1 MGCCL
6 SAANQIKEPE
16 ILNNKPIQISHPQI
30 QQQDIQNNQVIE
42 EDINEDER
50 KRYVQKKK
58 DAPPPS
64 KYPKPM
70 KKDIREDIQFEI
82 PQQPIEPQKPKLPR
96 NQKLHKLIQL
106 GREYVGSLH
115 HNSETDKQIIS
126 EIELQTFEKTL
137 TLEELNNISQKYEK
151 SLTEIL
157 FLKCCTGITLLELI
171 LINIDNF
178 EIITYLLLEQKL
190 HINDDLYYIAI
201 RIINKIKP
209 LRKSDN
215 QVQQQINFLKA
226 IRESNQVRELVHR
239 IESVTLFNG
248 IQNFESEFNFKNR
261 YHLKLLGTIVKILKN
276 FQIDS
281 TLEQIY
287 CNAKIDHNFT
297 NSCIPKSIPKGESKQ
312 VNSCKIELKY
322 LKMNIFHQIALNKD
336 WTLFKQYSN
345 NYYQQPD
352 ISGMTPFMIF
362 FERAPINIILE
373 YITDYPSQ
381 LKQAIKY
388 STSQGKNIAH
398 CISMNKDISE
408 ENEAI
413 LMNILSQLSSCGSE
427 EQMLKQLLLQPYND
441 FIPLIS
447 YLDSHKVGLNSV
459 CQFLSQFIT
468 KEFDLNK
475 LHIQANIH
483 SNQIKNQRRKDLK
496 QNENNVYPS
505 LYERFYR
512 FKKYGK
518 TLAKQYPQKKPLTQY
533 DNVYLHYI
541 QLAKQVIKKDFKVK
555 FDWINNFNIYT
566 SYFPYDIG
574 TTQQSLMNM
583 LLRNGNSE
591 QVKQGITQV
600 IQLMDSGLNLDVETP
615 NGFSLQAQLL
625 AELIS
630 LKREQKQYPYQTVF
644 DMIDSVV
651 IEQINQQPKLLIAS
665 IFGNTDFRRTEYQS
679 IYSYLVQL
687 KDQKLLEGC
696 LTAQLLFDINQ
707 NTKYELLME
716 AFELKQLNSKDHLL
730 KKILDSIQ
738 IRARIHLTTKKDS
751 LEIVLNDKSQPKE
764 DEVIYTIN
772 FSTLIQLDFSN
783 YQSKRTIIQQ
793 LKESDDK
800 KDDQQHTFRVKISYH
815 NILIFYSQS
824 ESQKTF
830 IEILKHK
837 HFRSFTKFWI
847 LKDKIN
853 FHPQLFINE
862 DYFPNVTID
871 NLTVD
876 QYESAFDW
884 QILGI
889 SAKIINSTFPIKE
902 DKLTHKQKV
911 IRDQIVDKIDFVNAL
926 AQSNKLSLEFQGYIQ
941 ICQKEHKDR
950 MNLIYNIWK
959 MIEAEAFDNIMYLN
973 SLLTLRQYDHIL
985 ITIHTFLFQKNIKRQ
1000 TCQWDDQ
1007 DVLKY
1012 NQILSKLLDLKFPEK
1027 EDDHYNPIRGC
1038 SLNIITLFS
1047 PQNWQRFNENTKYL
1061 FYSYIKEWSYS
1072 QEQHLCV
1079 LLSSPKDQQVI
1090 YPISQNIIKNKKMP
1104 KNPNLISLIL
1114 EYYLKQSYDEEELG
1128 QIQNFFIT
1136 LFQSSEQL
1144 ALKYLNQMKLKKN
1157 QIYILY
1163 GNVLRKSQSTKS
1175 LNQLLH
1181 FCENNSIV
1189 LDNQIYQTPLKC
1201 PEGLENYYK
1210 ALSKPYYIVFT
1221 LSQYQEF
1228 YKQIPLTME
1237 QKTKHLQLFL
1247 ENGLHEKLQFILSQ
1261 GDFSFE
1267 TYSTAYFQMVKSYL
1281 EEQLSIKFDN
1291 QDTNEDEAEEMDEN
1305 GNQTVKKTN
1314 KYLFFDLKPNELKF
1328 KQLRNKKTKLELK
1341 QEAQK
1346 IVDEFCKTNNMSLLK
1361 TKYVKKVHNIQ
1372 KTLNHQQNQS
1382 FGSQMQDRSP
1392 LFMNSGGQKVDFL
1405 KCIEIVQK
1413 QFNPKKVKSKQIIA
1427 NYEYYSNLLYP
1438 KKQKIEKYQ
1447 AIITTLLQVFKEN
1460 RFPNSFLS
1468 SRAQGYIDLYNANA
1482 NLKQAEIEF
1491 EFPQRF
1497 TSFQKQFFLEILL
1510 SLRNE
1515 SQNETANLILSQQHE
1530 NMKCV
1535 KFLQKNLSELENIRF
1550 NSTTLYYVTKQVEL
1564 LKSNSYSSEIFNYY
1578 KESEKIKT
1586 TFYNLQ
1592 YTSNE
1597 LTKNQVFLRKGRHD
1611 HITKQS
1617 QFTQNHLV
1625 AAIMSNNYASITYA
1639 LNLHAEPVKCG
1650 LTNNVFQILIIQQ
1663 CENNIIK
1670 YFNSFVKGKVQAY
1683 EKLLSLNNI
1692 PILYYV
1698 FFKKMEKVFAEC
1710 FLAFLT
1716 NLIGKQKTY
1725 DVIKS
1730 QLQLSSN
1737 LTEYKVYQIAL
1748 MNKCYYVLNYL
1759 DGIITQDDL
1768 KLISSPYILKCQ
1780 IRPDKLEENSKEEQ
1794 FYKKYFELLSL
1805 AQQELHWPEFER
1817 KKKKEKQQE
1826 NKNKVGEGEEEEEGE
1841 KKKKPKKK
1849 KKKNKKG
1856 KKKVTSKQKT
1866 LPKKSN
1872 SFYIKDKQINE
1883 LILFEQAC
1891 INSVFKLKAEIELKN
1906 TMLSLALSENK
1917 WECLEKYKYPEHL
1930 FIQLITEQKSKNQ
1943 IQNLDQSLFQNIFK
1957 NCLQYQILNSK
1968 LVIEL
1973 CQINPQLLL
1982 KVLKAIQ
1989 VTLDIAVILYAKLK
2003 DTPELDN
2010 FLSYHSKMYKE
2021 YIRIPQNGVPIEDE
2035 VIEQEEEHPIPREY
2049 MKPSVAYILML
2060 LHSIKQDNYNPNLL
2074 KKQYISIP
2082 LFQKTY
2088 DLLKQQLNQQS
2099 LSQIQF
2105 TNNTLQFLKDF
2116 SEVTLNIEKDRFF
2129 ESLNFQENAL
2139 EIVVLKSM
2147 IQIKQIETIIEN
2159 FKAQCSWQGYYQKEK
2174 KHDKQ
2179 IKNRFQIY
2187 FGDEDIKFSS
2197 ECYEI
2202 YLTFENNQFN
2212 LSQDKIDRILTFF
2225 KQKEHKKNLDE
2236 QPILLEN
2243 ILQHKTVNNK
2253 QVNLSKFDL
2262 RALNSIDFDDIN
2274 YENCINQILELTKPQ
2289 GRCGQY
2295 EIDDLFAPH
2304 QHEQIRQP
2312 ELSQQMSIQ
2321 QPVLQRQQSS
2331 QMGQSLGALSLS
2343 KQVSTS
2349 KRQKLR
2355 EDFQFMLELLPDNT
2369 YQVRQRHKKQN
2380 QKEIIFSEFYQFQQ
2394 PNVKLNVI
2402 KLSEKEFIEQYDSRK
2417 TISILVQDLYKYNEY
2432 LGNLIEGQ
2440 KQLEEWVVD
2449 FPFYIQNNSI
2459 KFSDCLF
2466 TTYSIQ
2472 CIFNKLFNF
2481 VEKVRTY
2488 SSIDKKDNLKLIWRI
2503 NATSFLEVFI
2513 SKLIDQQSQKYPLVE
2528 IYSLID
2534 ALLEWK
2540 SLAMIFNTLIYH
2552 NLEQAQQVLKV
2563 IRGVYV
2569 EFNEISDLAQQH
2581 CQFVDTNCHLDKTF
2595 LFGNTT
2601 YLLQNQILIIR
2612 LNVKIEPNSSQITQI
2627 KNNIMLPD
2635 TRIQLYYNNILNIY
2649 DFFNQI
2655 FSADQLVQFIFNK
2668 LQVDGCLLNYSNEI
2682 SSLINKTVTFSVDH
2696 SQLQFIFSGEIMRV
2710 MSIKNNETR
2719 LKEFESIWY
2728 ILNKLY
2734 CYFTTDLYRYLENS
2748 FINEKF
2754 NTMFY
2759 IRLHCL
2765 LNSIKHKKNLNEILN
2780 SNTRQLFKSK
2790 GGFVIEKVCNL
2801 NKQICSTK
2809 NSNIDLQFGFQLT
2822 TSFYVSNCKLGDICA
2837 VFYSENS
2844 KLNLI
2849 FGQLVCKTKP
2859 GSLIFH
2865 ILTDNLPKGQ
2875 EEIVRL
2881 QQAYQIGMNN
2891 QSVLSISLEDLQ
2903 AIVLFQSNWPSDP
2916 LFNNSILNLFIT
2928 DMEKDLFICNEKN
2941 FIKHMIEIQNEVDEN
2956 VKQEKIDNLFGVGLA
2971 SSYSDITVSQMTP
2984 TFVDQINFDFI
2995 SINSLKRQQSVIQP
3009 NTVFIRINEDTFVVD
3024 PIPTQPINTACYF
3037 ESNIKGYKLQG
3048 ELNNFVKQHEEFR
3061 EVFLIFDDELDNQVY
3076 RAADRIIAENSGIIS
3091 FIKGYEQFLS
3101 NKNQSSINSSL
3112 QMFFEVQSISSIKIR
3127 IIQNLI
3133 TKIEIIFA
3141 PFKHEGEALI
3151 KLKDQTL
3158 QVYSLL
3164 GETKIIYPEI
3174 DEVSNF
3180 FYNLIINYRD
3190 HHFESQITND
3200 NQIQINFKRL
3210 PDLEFIKVF
3219 VDIVLIAQ
3227 YFHKLVCIIDK
3238 ENQIKAINIQHT
3250 DEITTNNKYSF
3261 YQFTDDM
3268 IIINY
3273 CKYFDFSFSNFI
3285 LDYLNRKQIN
3295 QINKVEQNLTFSGS
3309 QILEKQV
3316 DLIPKT
3322 IFSGLNQTDQVELLS
3337 IIDMNMTIH
3346 NQDKANPLEFKE
3358 LILIPKVNGF
3368 YNNLFYFKSFQHPT
3382 LTKYNNQ
3389 KQNKYQV
3396 GDEVHFLLHP
3406 INSQISLDQQLQK
3419 LKVRV
3424 GLRQTKQKKYTLSQL
3439 IFQTSEEEQLIT
3451 NCLFLSNNVMLV
3463 TIKSESRLKISIYST
3478 SSITLSQLNYQFSRQ
3493 LNFQYQIQT
3502 VQDLEKT
3509 LHVSVTHG
3517 QKTIKVKLEKDDHT
3531 TYGKGN
3537 RQLMKILS
3545 KEAKNNK
3552 KEIYQSTESTTHSSE
3567 LQSGNTINMISNQD
3581 IAAATRAGVL
3591 RKDYIEFRDSNCNV
3605 VEQFTCE
3612 KVSFVHSIFYQ
3623 IQYVPEKERAE
3634 EGLNLIWTP
3643 TFKGIYH
3650 LLIDNVKIEGRFVV
3664 LANVPN
3670 LEKSTI
3676 EIQDNL
3682 EVIPFCEKILISF
3695 YLKDKFENCY
3705 GDTENQIFSESN
3717 CNVKQVSG
3725 NQSKLNL
3732 TFNNLT
3738 KVGSLNAY
3746 LTFDPIEVLVLEDT
3760 SAVEFYI
3767 NNQLKKSQIWKLS
3780 GLGLDKRRQRFQ
3792 QAINQV
3798 WKPTSY
3804 NLNIS
3809 RVNFLED
3816 LLELAEKK
3824 LNYQFSIKFN
3834 NEPGIDAGG
3843 LKREFYDMIGNTL
3856 KDENY
3861 KFFSPVSS
3869 NQSKYFLHPKFN
3881 KQKNKERYALLFGKL
3896 IANAICNSYLIGI
3909 DIIAPFWKVVFDE
3922 RIVFTDLSLIWDKD
3936 TYNNYEKLKTMSE
3949 EDLESVCLVF
3959 TYSSGNTESE
3969 LIVKGSQTNVTKKN
3983 LDLYLNKTAEYVI
3996 HKQFDKIYKSFIEG
4010 FQSVLDISVQYCE
4023 QNLEMSLLTQGLLEI
4038 KSEILLQKFTF
4049 SGGKPQHKSYFETYV
4064 SQASPETLKNM
4075 LKFITGNQSD
4085 NSLGSSS
4092 IPFDQSSY
4100 VISVRF
4106 ESGLSDRKLPLSH
4119 TCFKSIEV
4127 PLYKS
4132 FAELKQKLD
4141 IAFTIGFEGY
4151 GFG

>member
-1 MGCCL
+1 MGCCV

-16 ILNNKPIQISHPQI
+16 KLNNKPIKISHPQT
-30 QQQDIQNNQVIE
+30 QQQDIQNNQVNE
-42 EDINEDER
+42 EDTNEDER
-50 KRYVQKKK
+50 KRYVQRKK
-58 DAPPPS
+58 DVPPPS

-70 KKDIREDIQFEI
+70 KKDYREDIQFEI
-82 PQQPIEPQKPKLPR
+82 QQQPVEPQKPKQHR
-96 NQKLHKLIQL
+96 NEKLHKLIQH

-115 HNSETDKQIIS
+115 YNSETDTQIIS
-126 EIELQTFEKTL
+126 EIESQTFQKSL
-137 TLEELNNISQKYEK
+137 TLEELNNIAQRYDKT
-151 SLTEIL
+151 LNQIL
-157 FLKCCTGITLLELI
+157 FLKCCTGISLLELI

-178 EIITYLLLEQKL
+178 DIITHLLLEQKFP
-190 HINDDLYYIAI
+190 INDDLYYIAI
-201 RIINKIKP
+201 RVINKLKP

-226 IRESNQVRELVHR
+226 IRESNQVRELVHK
-239 IESVTLFNG
+239 IESVMIFNG
-248 IQNFESEFNFKNR
+248 FQNFDSEFNFKNR
-261 YHLKLLGTIVKILKN
+261 YHLKLLGTIVKILKS

-281 TLEQIY
+281 SLEQIY
-287 CNAKIDHNFT
+287 CDAKIDRNFT
-297 NSCIPKSIPKGESKQ
+297 NSSIPKSIPKGESKE
-312 VNSCKIELKY
+312 VKSCKIELKY
-322 LKMNIFHQIALNKD
+322 LKMNIFHQIALNKE
-336 WTLFKQYSN
+336 WALFQQYSN

-352 ISGMTPFMIF
+352 IAGMTPFMIF
-362 FERAPINIILE
+362 FERAPINIIYE
-373 YITDYPSQ
+373 YITEYPSQ

-398 CISMNKDISE
+398 CLSTNKDISE
-408 ENEAI
+408 ENESI
-413 LMNILSQLSSCGSE
+413 IMNILSQLSSLGSE
-427 EQMLKQLLLQPYND
+427 EQMLKQILLQPYND

-447 YLDSHKVGLNSV
+447 YLDSHKVVLNSV
-459 CQFLSQFIT
+459 CQFLSQYIT

-483 SNQIKNQRRKDLK
+483 SHQIKNQKRKDLK

-512 FKKYGK
+512 FQKYGK
-518 TLAKQYPQKKPLTQY
+518 TLAKQYQQKKPFTLY

-541 QLAKQVIKKDFKVK
+541 QLVKQVIKKDFKVK
-555 FDWINNFNIYT
+555 FDWITNYNIYS

-574 TTQQSLMNM
+574 TTQQTLMSL
-583 LLRNGNSE
+583 LLRNGHSE

-600 IQLMDSGLNLDVETP
+600 IQLMDSGINLDVETP

-665 IFGNTDFRRTEYQS
+665 IFGNTDFRKIEYQS
-679 IYSYLVQL
+679 IYSYLIQL

-707 NTKYELLME
+707 NIKYELLIT
-716 AFELKQLNSKDHLL
+716 AFELKSLNSKDHLL
-730 KKILDSIQ
+730 KKIQDSIQ
-738 IRARIHLTTKKDS
+738 LKARINLNKQPVFLQIK
-751 LEIVLNDKSQPKE
+751 LNDKSQPQE
-764 DEVIYTIN
+764 DEEIHTIN
-772 FSTLIQLDFSN
+772 FQTLLQLDISSQ
-783 YQSKRTIIQQ
+783 QSKRIIIEQI
-793 LKESDDK
+793 KESGDK
-800 KDDQQHTFRVKISYH
+800 KDDQEHIFKASISPQ
-815 NILIFYSQS
+815 NILIFHQQS
-824 ESQKTF
+824 ESYKTF
-830 IEILKHK
+830 IEIIKSQRKPNLNM
-837 HFRSFTKFWI
+837 FWT

-853 FHPQLFINE
+853 FKPQLLSNE
-862 DYFPNVTID
+862 YYYQTITVH

-876 QYESAFDW
+876 QYEQLFDW
-884 QILGI
+884 QIIGI
-889 SAKIINSTFPIKE
+889 VAKIVNSTIPIKE
-902 DKLTHKQKV
+902 DTLTHKQRV
-911 IRDQIVDKIDFVNAL
+911 IRNQIVKKINFADAL
-926 AQSNKLSLEFQGYIQ
+926 AQSNKLNQEFQGYLLILS
-941 ICQKEHKDR
+941 HK
-950 MNLIYNIWK
+950 NLLNLLSNLLT
-959 MIEAEAFDNIMYLN
+959 MAEEEAFDNIRSLVICLKFSEYQLI
-973 SLLTLRQYDHIL
+973 SLLTIQYL
-985 ITIHTFLFQKNIKRQ
+985 KFEKNGQKQ
-1000 TCQWDDQ
+1000 TYSQDDQ
-1007 DVLKY
+1007 FVQKY
-1012 NQILSKLLDLKFPEK
+1012 NYLLSKLLELQFPQM
-1027 EDDHYNPIRGC
+1027 EDGFYRDDERYYHIKI
-1038 SLNIITLFS
+1038 LLLIS
-1047 PQNWQRFNENTKYL
+1047 PQNYLQLDQYTKIQL
-1061 FYSYIKEWSYS
+1061 FSKIGKWNYSL
-1072 QEQHLCV
+1072 EQHVYV
-1079 LLSSPKDQQVI
+1079 LLNGLNDQLALQEITYRIMSSKDLPNSLDLINLVLEFSLRQE
-1090 YPISQNIIKNKKMP
+1090 NIENK
-1104 KNPNLISLIL
+1104 
-1114 EYYLKQSYDEEELG
+1114 YKQK
-1128 QIQNFFIT
+1128 FFISI
-1136 LFQSSEQL
+1136 FQHQEQL
-1144 ALKYLNQMKLKKN
+1144 ALKYLNQMKLEKTE
-1157 QIYILY
+1157 IYILY
-1163 GNVLRKSQSTKS
+1163 GMVLRKNQSSKA

-1181 FCENNSIV
+1181 YCENNSIV
-1189 LDNQIYQTPLKC
+1189 LDNQIYKTPLKC
-1201 PEGLENYYK
+1201 PENLENYYR
-1210 ALSKPYYIVFT
+1210 ALSKPYQIVFT

-1228 YKQIPLTME
+1228 YKQMPLTIE
-1237 QKTKHLQLFL
+1237 QKTKHIQQFL
-1247 ENGLHEKLQFILSQ
+1247 ENGLYEKLQFILSQ

-1267 TYSTAYFQMVKSYL
+1267 TYSTAYFQMMKSFL

-1291 QDTNEDEAEEMDEN
+1291 QDTNGDEAEEMDEN
-1305 GNQTVKKTN
+1305 GNQSVQKNTN

-1328 KQLRNKKTKLELK
+1328 KQLKNKKTKLELK

-1346 IVDEFCKTNNMSLLK
+1346 IVEEFCKTNNKSLLK
-1361 TKYVKKVHNIQ
+1361 IKFIKKVNNIQ
-1372 KTLNHQQNQS
+1372 QKLNYQQNQS
-1382 FGSQMQDRSP
+1382 FGNQTQDRSP

-1413 QFNPKKVKSKQIIA
+1413 QFNPKKVKSKEIIA
-1427 NYEYYSNLLYP
+1427 NYEYYSNLIYP
-1438 KKQKIEKYQ
+1438 KNKKIEKYQ
-1447 AIITTLLQVFKEN
+1447 AIITTLLQVFKQN
-1460 RFPNSFLS
+1460 KFPNSFLS

-1510 SLRNE
+1510 SLKSD
-1515 SQNETANLILSQQHE
+1515 SQNDTANLILSQQHE

-1550 NSTTLYYVTKQVEL
+1550 NSTTLYYVTKQVEI
-1564 LKSNSYSSEIFNYY
+1564 LKSNSYPLDIFNHYN
-1578 KESEKIKT
+1578 ESEKIKT

-1670 YFNSFVKGKVQAY
+1670 YFNSFVKGRVQAY

-1698 FFKKMEKVFAEC
+1698 FYKKMEKVFKEC

-1725 DVIKS
+1725 DIIKS
-1730 QLQLSSN
+1730 QLQLTSN

-1768 KLISSPYILKCQ
+1768 QLISSPYILKCQ
-1780 IRPDKLEENSKEEQ
+1780 IHPDKLEENSKEEQ

-1817 KKKKEKQQE
+1817 KKKKGEQQE
-1826 NKNKVGEGEEEEEGE
+1826 NKKEQEEEEGEGE

-1856 KKKVTSKQKT
+1856 KKNVTSTKKSIIS
-1866 LPKKSN
+1866 KKSN

-1906 TMLSLALSENK
+1906 KMLTMALSENK
-1917 WECLEKYKYPEHL
+1917 WECLEKYKYPKHL
-1930 FIQLITEQKSKNQ
+1930 FIQLIAEYKSKNL
-1943 IQNLDQSLFQNIFK
+1943 IQNLDQSLLQNIFK
-1957 NCLQYQILNSK
+1957 NCLQYQILNSN

-1982 KVLKAIQ
+1982 KVLKAIH

-2010 FLSYHSKMYKE
+2010 FLRYHSKMYKE
-2021 YIRIPQNGVPIEDE
+2021 YLRIPLMMVPIEDD
-2035 VIEQEEEHPIPREY
+2035 VIEQGEEYPIPREY
-2049 MKPSVAYILML
+2049 MQPSVAYILML
-2060 LHSIKQDNYNPNLL
+2060 LHSIKQDNYDPNLL

-2088 DLLKQQLNQQS
+2088 DLLKQQFNQQS
-2099 LSQIQF
+2099 LTQIQF

-2129 ESLNFQENAL
+2129 ESLNSEDNTL
-2139 EIVVLKSM
+2139 EMVVLKSI
-2147 IQIKQIETIIEN
+2147 IQIKQIEAIIEN
-2159 FKAQCSWQGYYQKEK
+2159 FKVQCSWQGYYQKEK
-2174 KHDKQ
+2174 KHAKQ

-2187 FGDEDIKFSS
+2187 FGDGEIRFSS

-2202 YLTFENNQFN
+2202 YLTFEKNQFI
-2212 LSQDKIDRILTFF
+2212 LSQDKIDRFFTFL
-2225 KQKEHKKNLDE
+2225 KQQEHKKNLDE
-2236 QPILLEN
+2236 QPVLLEK
-2243 ILQHKTVNNK
+2243 ILQFKTVNNK

-2262 RALNSIDFDDIN
+2262 SALNSIDFDGIN
-2274 YENCINQILELTKPQ
+2274 YENCINLILEFTLPQ
-2289 GRCGQY
+2289 GKCGQY

-2304 QHEQIRQP
+2304 QHEQIRQI
-2312 ELSQQMSIQ
+2312 ELSQQISIQ
-2321 QPVLQRQQSS
+2321 QPALQRQQSS
-2331 QMGQSLGALSLS
+2331 QMGQSLGALSLT
-2343 KQVSTS
+2343 KQVSTN

-2355 EDFQFMLELLPDNT
+2355 DDFQFMLELLPDNT
-2369 YQVRQRHKKQN
+2369 YQVRQRHQKQN

-2394 PNVKLNVI
+2394 PNVKLNLI
-2402 KLSEKEFIEQYDSRK
+2402 KLSQKEFIEQYDSRK
-2417 TISILVQDLYKYNEY
+2417 TISIVVQDLYKYNEY

-2440 KQLEEWVVD
+2440 KQQEEWVVD
-2449 FPFYIQNNSI
+2449 FPFYIVNNSI
-2459 KFSDCLF
+2459 KFSECLF

-2481 VEKVRTY
+2481 VEKVRAN
-2488 SSIDKKDNLKLIWRI
+2488 SLFDKKDNKKLIWRI
-2503 NATSFLEVFI
+2503 NATSFLEVFV
-2513 SKLIDQQSQKYPLVE
+2513 SKLIDQKSEKYPQVE

-2534 ALLEWK
+2534 SLLEWK
-2540 SLAMIFNTLIYH
+2540 SLTMILNTLIYH

-2563 IRGVYV
+2563 IRGIYV
-2569 EFNEISDLAQQH
+2569 EFNEISDLTQH
-2581 CQFVDTNCHLDKTF
+2581 NCQFMDTNCSLDTTF
-2595 LFGNTT
+2595 LFGNTS

-2612 LNVKIEPNSSQITQI
+2612 LNVKIESNPSQIIKI
-2627 KNNIMLPD
+2627 KNNIIVPD
-2635 TRIQLYYNNILNIY
+2635 ARIQLYYNNTLNIY

-2668 LQVDGCLLNYSNEI
+2668 LQVDGCLLSYSNQI
-2682 SSLINKTVTFSVDH
+2682 SYLINKVVTFSVDH
-2696 SQLQFIFSGEIMRV
+2696 SQLQSIFSGEILRV

-2728 ILNKLY
+2728 ILNQLY
-2734 CYFTTDLYRYLENS
+2734 CYFTTDLYEYLQNS
-2748 FINEKF
+2748 FKNEKF
-2754 NTMFY
+2754 NSMFY
-2759 IRLHCL
+2759 IRFHCL
-2765 LNSIKHKKNLNEILN
+2765 LDSIKYKKNLNEILN
-2780 SNTRQLFKSK
+2780 SNTRQIFKSNE
-2790 GGFVIEKVCNL
+2790 GFVLEKVCNL
-2801 NKQICSTK
+2801 NKYITSG
-2809 NSNIDLQFGFQLT
+2809 LGFRFGFQLT
-2822 TSFYVSNCKLGDICA
+2822 TSFYISNCQLGDTCA
-2837 VFYSENS
+2837 ILHSDNS

-2849 FGQLVCKTKP
+2849 FGELLNNTKP
-2859 GSLIFH
+2859 GCLVFQDLSEYNEYRS
-2865 ILTDNLPKGQ
+2865 TA
-2875 EEIVRL
+2875 ERE
-2881 QQAYQIGMNN
+2881 
-2891 QSVLSISLEDLQ
+2891 LSISLEDIQ
-2903 AIVLFQSNWPSDP
+2903 TIVVFKVQWPSDP
-2916 LFNNSILNLFIT
+2916 LFNSSILNLFIT
-2928 DMEKDLFICNEKN
+2928 DIEKDLFICNEKN
-2941 FIKHMIEIQNEVDEN
+2941 FIKFMIEIYNEADEN
-2956 VKQEKIDNLFGVGLA
+2956 VQQEKIDNLFGVGLA
-2971 SSYSDITVSQMTP
+2971 SFYTEITLTQMTP

-2995 SINSLKRQQSVIQP
+2995 SNNSLKRQQSAIQP
-3009 NTVFIRINEDTFVVD
+3009 NTVFIRINEDNFVVD
-3024 PIPTQPINTACYF
+3024 PIPTLPINTACYF
-3037 ESNIKGYKLQG
+3037 ESNAKSYKLQG
-3048 ELNNFVKQHEEFR
+3048 ELNNFVQQHEEFR
-3061 EVFLIFDDELDNQVY
+3061 EVFLIFDDELDSQVH
-3076 RAADRIIAENSGIIS
+3076 RAADRIIAENSGITS
-3091 FIKGYEQFLS
+3091 FIQGYEQFIS
-3101 NKNQSSINSSL
+3101 NNNQNSINSSL
-3112 QMFFEVQSISSIKIR
+3112 QMFFGVQSISSIKIN
-3127 IIQNLI
+3127 IIKNLI

-3158 QVYSLL
+3158 QVYSFL
-3164 GETKIIYPEI
+3164 GETKIHYPEI

-3180 FYNLIINYRD
+3180 FYNLIINFKD

-3200 NQIQINFKRL
+3200 NQIQINFKRV
-3210 PDLEFIKVF
+3210 PDLEFIQVF

-3227 YFHKLVCIIDK
+3227 YIHQLVCIIDK

-3250 DEITTNNKYSF
+3250 DEIKTNNKYSF
-3261 YQFTDDM
+3261 YQFVDDV

-3273 CKYFDFSFSNFI
+3273 CKYFDFKFSNFI

-3295 QINKVEQNLTFSGS
+3295 EINKVQQNFSYSGP
-3309 QILEKQV
+3309 QILQKQL
-3316 DLIPKT
+3316 DLIPKA
-3322 IFSGLNQTDQVELLS
+3322 IFSGVNQTDQVDLLS
-3337 IIDMNMTIH
+3337 IIDMNVTIH
-3346 NQDKANPLEFKE
+3346 NQEKADPLEFKE
-3358 LILIPKVNGF
+3358 LILIPKVNGC
-3368 YNNLFYFKSFQHPT
+3368 YINLFYFKSFQHPT
-3382 LTKYNNQ
+3382 LAKYNNQ
-3389 KQNKYQV
+3389 KQSQYQV
-3396 GDEVHFLLHP
+3396 GEEVHFLLHP
-3406 INSQISLDQQLQK
+3406 INSQHSLDQQLQK
-3419 LKVRV
+3419 LKVIV
-3424 GLRQTKQKKYTLSQL
+3424 SLGQMEKKKYSLSQL
-3439 IFQTSEEEQLIT
+3439 IFQNSDQEHLIT
-3451 NCLFLSNNVMLV
+3451 KFLFLSNNFMLV
-3463 TIKSESRLKISIYST
+3463 TMKSDSRLKINIYST
-3478 SSITLSQLNYQFSRQ
+3478 SSITLSQQNYQFSRQ
-3493 LNFQYQIQT
+3493 LNFEYQIYT

-3509 LHVSVTHG
+3509 IHVSVTHG

-3537 RQLMKILS
+3537 KQLMKILS
-3545 KEAKNNK
+3545 KESKRNK
-3552 KEIYQSTESTTHSSE
+3552 KEIYQSVESTTHSSE

-3605 VEQFTCE
+3605 VEQFICE

-3623 IQYVPEKERAE
+3623 IQYVPEKERVG

-3650 LLIDNVKIEGRFVV
+3650 LFIDNVKIEGRFVV
-3664 LANVPN
+3664 LANVPD
-3670 LEKSTI
+3670 LEKSAI

-3732 TFNNLT
+3732 TFTNLT
-3738 KVGSLNAY
+3738 KVGNLNAY
-3746 LTFDPIEVLVLEDT
+3746 LIFDPIEVLVLEDT
-3760 SAVEFYI
+3760 AAVEYFI

-3792 QAINQV
+3792 QAVNQV

-3959 TYSSGNTESE
+3959 TYSTGNIETD

-3983 LDLYLNKTAEYVI
+3983 LELYLNKTAEYVI

-4010 FQSVLDISVQYCE
+4010 FSSVLDISVYQKW
-4023 QNLEMSLLTQGLLEI
+4023 LMPAEMSLLTQGLLEI

-4075 LKFITGNQSD
+4075 LKFITG
-4085 NSLGSSS
+4085 SSS

-4106 ESGLSDRKLPLSH
+4106 DSGLSDRKLPLSH